1 MSKLAEKIFGK
12 KFIEHLW
19 RKSDDISERT
29 VTLEE
34 IYNDVPEDLKN
45 IKIKQITIHLIEDEI
60 HKERVLAWLN
70 NENYSNSTN
79 LIKNI

>member
-1 MSKLAEKIFGK
+1 MSKLSEKIFGK
-12 KFIEHLW
+12 KFMEHLW

-34 IYNDVPEDLKN
+34 IYDNVPPDLKDV
-45 IKIKQITIHLIEDEI
+45 KIKEITIHLIEDEV
-60 HKERVLAWLN
+60 HKERVLNWLN
-70 NENYSNSTN
+70 NEDYSNSIN